1 MIIGIQL
8 RNYKTYQNINYIP
21 LSTGESFCGIVGVN
35 GVGKSSILES
45 LDSFFNNK
53 SWIWNLASKK
63 QGQKAKPYIVPLFLI
78 EKHKIAGAELS
89 LAENISR
96 IMWDI
101 EEKDIVPNNKSHF
114 EVFRQHR
121 DLILRDHDPKDYF
134 LIPIGKDIEGVV
146 NFSIFNCY
154 KIALALG
161 IDIEETVAI
170 KSEDLA
176 NHDGAKDLL
185 KTITALYEYLYI
197 PKDID
202 PKTFVKLETHEIQVL
217 MGQTLNQIIDE
228 NLPQQT
234 MKNINDNLQLF
245 IDNLSKDLK
254 GYSFRKPSDRQSGLR
269 KGDFNSLII
278 EHFFETRK
286 LHKSD
291 GGHWIDIKDL
301 SSGEKQKA
309 IIDLAHSLLTNH
321 RNNTDNLILAV
332 DEPESS
338 LHISSCF
345 EQFLLLYSISNSCQQ
360 LLFSTHWYGFF
371 PTIDDGFVSVIN
383 RKEGLHVVD
392 FVSLSNYREE
402 IKQQK
407 ETSKGKLPYDIRLKS
422 MNDFSQS
429 IIASLMSDN
438 PFNWII
444 CEGSSE
450 KIYLEQYLIDLV
462 KTKNLR
468 IIPVGGAS
476 EIKRVYNYLTTSYED
491 FKNEIK
497 GKIYMI
503 SDTDRSIVTYSTND
517 QNKLLCRRIVNDP
530 NSKKTLLV
538 PISSNTVSPQ
548 TEIEECLNGRLFHE
562 TLLHFKPNNPELSF
576 LSDTL
581 KDEFELNSYFYLDLR
596 QTEKDL
602 LEKFFDKG
610 NNKWE
615 FAEKYLELLA
625 KPENNPKSIQTQHSK
640 NSVPSWIEE
649 VRIFFKDSGTKK

>member
-1 MIIGIQL
+1 MVIGILL

-21 LSTGESFCGIVGVN
+21 LSSGESFCGIVGVN

-45 LDSFFNNK
+45 LDSFFNSK
-53 SWIWNLASKK
+53 PWIWNLATKR
-63 QGQKAKPYIVPLFLI
+63 QGQKAKPYIVPIFLV
-78 EKHKIAGAELS
+78 EKSKIKGQTEQL
-89 LAENISR
+89 LAEGISR
-96 IMWDI
+96 IMWSI
-101 EEKDIVPNNKSHF
+101 EEKDIAPTNKVHF
-114 EVFRQHR
+114 DVFKQHR
-121 DLILRDHDPKDYF
+121 ELIRRNCDPKDYF
-134 LIPIGKDIEGVV
+134 LIPIGKDNDGIVS
-146 NFSIFNCY
+146 FSIFNNF
-154 KIALALG
+154 KIAIALG
-161 IDIEETVAI
+161 IEIEETAAI

-176 NHDGAKDLL
+176 NHEGAKDLL
-185 KTITALYEYLYI
+185 KTITTLYEYLYI

-217 MGQTLNQIIDE
+217 MGQTLNQIIDD

-234 MKNINDNLQLF
+234 MRNINDNLQKF
-245 IDNLSKDLK
+245 IDSLSTDLQ
-254 GYSFRKPSDRQSGLR
+254 GYAFRKSTDRQSGLR

-291 GGHWIDIKDL
+291 GVHWIDIKDL

-321 RNNTDNLILAV
+321 RSNTDNLILAI

-345 EQFLLLYSISNSCQQ
+345 EQFLLLYAISNSCLQ
-360 LLFSTHWYGFF
+360 LFFSTHWYGFF

-383 RKEGLHVVD
+383 RKEGQHVVD
-392 FVSLSNYREE
+392 FVCLSNYREE

-429 IIASLMSDN
+429 IIASLMSEN

-450 KIYLEQYLIDLV
+450 KLYLETYLNDLV

-497 GKIYMI
+497 GKIYMV
-503 SDTDRSIVTYSTND
+503 SDTDRNIVSYATNE
-517 QNKLLCRRIVNDP
+517 QTKLICKRIINNP
-530 NSKKTLLV
+530 KSKQTILV
-538 PISSNTVSPQ
+538 PMSSNVVSPQ
-548 TEIEECLNGRLFHE
+548 TEIENCLNGRIFHE
-562 TLLHFKPNNPELSF
+562 ALLHFKPHNEELLF

-581 KDEFELNSYFYLDLR
+581 KDDYESNSFFYLDLR
-596 QTEKDL
+596 PTEM
-602 LEKFFDKG
+602 EKLDQFFDNG

-615 FAEKYLELLA
+615 FAEKYLELLSA
-625 KPENNPKSIQTQHSK
+625 LENNPQELLNSTGKY
-640 NSVPSWIEE
+640 SVPSWIGEI
-649 VRIFFKDSGTKK
+649 RNFFSS